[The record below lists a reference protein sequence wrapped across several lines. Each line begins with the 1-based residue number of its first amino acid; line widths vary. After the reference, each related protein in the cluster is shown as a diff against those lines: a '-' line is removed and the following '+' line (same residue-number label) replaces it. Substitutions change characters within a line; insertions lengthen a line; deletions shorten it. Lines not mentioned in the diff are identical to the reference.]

1 MLSKEDNELMCHVGP
16 DTLMGD
22 AIRRYWLPALLISD
36 LPHPDCDPKR
46 VRLVG
51 EDFIAFRDT
60 KGRIG
65 FLDEYCRHRSASL
78 ALGRVEDCGIRC
90 IYHGWKF
97 AYDGTVLETPNVEDP
112 NFKTRFKA
120 RAFPAREAGGLIW
133 VYLGP
138 KEKEPP
144 FPHYSWFDLPA
155 SHVVATVHSGECN
168 FVQIMEGLVDSS
180 HLGLLHM
187 DGLQRTNASDLGF
200 AKKIN
205 SMQSNL
211 APRLEAEDAAY
222 GFNYVALRTQ
232 SDANG
237 ERVEARVTA
246 FVAPCFIFNPNG
258 DIITI
263 VVPADDD
270 KSYFFHAFWDAEK
283 KLNEEPLRSQH
294 LKFIGLDDETLH
306 RFGIDL
312 GNTDSGRPN
321 RANNFRQD
329 REAMRSG
336 RTFSGLPGLVQE
348 DMAVSV
354 GSGPIR
360 DRSKEMLSAADNAV
374 SRLYRVLINS
384 ARRVKDGGDPIGV
397 DPSIDTRAIRGT
409 SAVLAPGQAWQSLLA
424 KPNAPTREVV
434 GAK

>member
-1 MLSKEDNELMCHVGP
+1 MLSREENELMCRVGP
-16 DTLMGD
+16 ETSTGEAL
-22 AIRRYWLPALLISD
+22 RRYWLPALLASD

-120 RAFPAREAGGLIW
+120 RAFPAREAGGFIW

-138 KEKEPP
+138 AEKEPP
-144 FPHYSWFDLPA
+144 FPQYCWFDL
-155 SHVVATVHSGECN
+155 SQSNVVTTVHSGECN

-180 HLGLLHM
+180 HLGLLYM
-187 DGLQRTNASDLGF
+187 DGLKRTDTSDLTF
-200 AKKIN
+200 AKKTN
-205 SMQSNL
+205 SMQFNL
-211 APRLEAEDAAY
+211 APKLEAEDAPY
-222 GFNYVALRTQ
+222 GFNYVALRNI
-232 SDANG
+232 SDAQG
-237 ERVEARVTA
+237 QRVEARVTA
-246 FVAPCFIFNPNG
+246 FVAPDG
-258 DIITI
+258 
-263 VVPADDD
+263 
-270 KSYFFHAFWDAEK
+270 EK

-294 LKFIGLDDETLH
+294 LNFIGLDDATLH

-312 GNTDSGRPN
+312 GNIDPDRPN
-321 RANNFRQD
+321 RDNNFRQD
-329 REAMRSG
+329 RESMRNG
-336 RTFSGLPGLVQE
+336 WTFSGLPGFVQE

-354 GSGPIR
+354 ASGLIR
-360 DRSKEMLSAADNAV
+360 DRSKEMLSAADVAV
-374 SRLYRVLINS
+374 GRLYRVLLNS
-384 ARRVKDGGDPIGV
+384 ARRVRDGGHPIGL
-397 DPSIDTRAIRGT
+397 DTAIDTRLIKGAA
-409 SAVLAPGQAWQSLLA
+409 AVPAPGQSWQSLVA
-424 KPNAPTREVV
+424 APSPAQGARETANAQ
-434 GAK
+434 

>member
-1 MLSKEDNELMCHVGP
+1 
-16 DTLMGD
+16 MG
-22 AIRRYWLPALLISD
+22 AALRRYWLPALLSTD

-46 VRLVG
+46 VTLLG
-51 EDFIAFRDT
+51 EEFVAFRDT

-97 AYDGTVLETPNVEDP
+97 GYDGAVLETPNVEDP
-112 NFKTRFKA
+112 KFKERFKA
-120 RAFPAREAGGLIW
+120 RAFPARDAGGLIW

-138 KEKEPP
+138 AEKEPP

-155 SHVVATVHSGECN
+155 SHVVSTVHLGECN

-187 DGLQRTNASDLGF
+187 DGLQRSGSSDLGF
-200 AKKIN
+200 AQKIN
-205 SMQSNL
+205 SMQFNL
-211 APRLEAEDAAY
+211 APRLETEDAAY

-232 SDANG
+232 TDVHG
-237 ERVEARVTA
+237 ERLEARVTA

-258 DIITI
+258 DLVTI
-263 VVPADDD
+263 VVPSDDG
-270 KSYFFHAFWDAEK
+270 KSYFFHVFWDVEK

-294 LKFIGLDDETLH
+294 LEFIGLDDATLH
-306 RFGIDL
+306 GFGIDL
-312 GNTDSGRPN
+312 GNTDPKRPR
-321 RANNFRQD
+321 RANNFHQD
-329 REAMRSG
+329 RAAMRGG
-336 RTFSGLPGLVQE
+336 RTFSGFPGLVQE

-354 GSGPIR
+354 ASGPIR
-360 DRSKEMLSAADNAV
+360 DRSKEMLSAADTAI
-374 SRLYRVLINS
+374 SRLYRVLISS
-384 ARRVKDGGDPIGV
+384 ARRVQEGGDPIGV
-397 DPSIDTRAIRGT
+397 DASIDTRAIRGA
-409 SAVLAPGQAWQSLLA
+409 SAVLQPGEAWQSLLTG
-424 KPNAPTREVV
+424 APVRELV